1 MSRYAEVIVP
11 LGLNAT
17 FTYIIPPGLTD
28 SISVGSRVI
37 VPFGKSKFYTA
48 IVTAFPLKAPD
59 NVEPKE
65 ISAVLDP
72 SPIVRHPQLKLWN
85 WIADYYLAA
94 IGDVYRAAVPSGL
107 KIESETSVML
117 DPSFDFTD
125 SDNYTKLEIEV
136 LQHIDHEKSM
146 SVSSLEKNLGRNN
159 LTPVIN
165 RLIERGAVSV
175 SEKLVERYCA
185 RKETFVTLAM
195 PVDAAFEK
203 LKKSR
208 AGTTLLQ
215 GYLQISE
222 LLRRPGNPSEVTRQQ
237 LAERTGIATAHIREL
252 ERKGVFALTER
263 SVNRFNFSGISDGK
277 LPVLSEKQADALDQ
291 IHKSWLSHDVTL
303 LHGVTSSG
311 KTEIYIHLIDFV
323 LKSGRRAFYLVPEI
337 ALTTQLTERLQNV
350 FGDRV
355 LIYHSKFSDNER
367 VDIWKKLLDTSAPCV
382 VIGARS
388 AVFLPFGNL
397 GLVIVD
403 EEHEPSYKQSDPAP
417 RYNARDVAVV
427 LASLHGAKTL
437 LGSATP
443 SIETNYKALSGKF
456 GHVRLMTRYN
466 DAKLPT
472 IEITDLKQ
480 ARDNREY
487 RAPFALSTIRAAN
500 LALNGGNQVIFFQN
514 RRGFAPIARCTACSW
529 SPRCEFCDVAMTYH
543 KSTRQLVCHYCGAT
557 HTLPTVCPQCHEPKI
572 EIYGFGTERIED
584 IVSSTFEKRK
594 VLRMDL
600 DTTRN
605 KEGHA
610 RIISDFSSKKA
621 DILVGTQMVTKGLD
635 FDGVSVV
642 GVLNADT
649 MINIPDFRSAER
661 SFNMLEQVSGRA
673 GRRSD
678 VDGKVI
684 IQTHDPSHPVL
695 KFVAKHD
702 YDGFYAH
709 ELEERRTFS
718 YPPFT
723 RIINIYLKHRD
734 LQTVKTVSDL
744 YASNLRDLLGRRV
757 NGPEEPIV
765 SRIQS
770 LYIRKLMLKIET
782 GASMTKVKE
791 LLRDLNARLC
801 ESYPEVKRTLIYY
814 DVDPV

>member
-1 MSRYAEVIVP
+1 
-11 LGLNAT
+11 
-17 FTYIIPPGLTD
+17 
-28 SISVGSRVI
+28 
-37 VPFGKSKFYTA
+37 
-48 IVTAFPLKAPD
+48 
-59 NVEPKE
+59 
-65 ISAVLDP
+65 
-72 SPIVRHPQLKLWN
+72 
-85 WIADYYLAA
+85 
-94 IGDVYRAAVPSGL
+94 
-107 KIESETSVML
+107 
-117 DPSFDFTD
+117 
-125 SDNYTKLEIEV
+125 
-136 LQHIDHEKSM
+136 
-146 SVSSLEKNLGRNN
+146 
-159 LTPVIN
+159 
-165 RLIERGAVSV
+165 
-175 SEKLVERYCA
+175 
-185 RKETFVTLAM
+185 
-195 PVDAAFEK
+195 
-203 LKKSR
+203 
-208 AGTTLLQ
+208 
-215 GYLQISE
+215 
-222 LLRRPGNPSEVTRQQ
+222 
-237 LAERTGIATAHIREL
+237 
-252 ERKGVFALTER
+252 
-263 SVNRFNFSGISDGK
+263 
-277 LPVLSEKQADALDQ
+277 
-291 IHKSWLSHDVTL
+291 
-303 LHGVTSSG
+303 
-311 KTEIYIHLIDFV
+311 
-323 LKSGRRAFYLVPEI
+323 
-337 ALTTQLTERLQNV
+337 
-350 FGDRV
+350 
-355 LIYHSKFSDNER
+355 
-367 VDIWKKLLDTSAPCV
+367 
-382 VIGARS
+382 
-388 AVFLPFGNL
+388 
-397 GLVIVD
+397 
-403 EEHEPSYKQSDPAP
+403 
-417 RYNARDVAVV
+417 
-427 LASLHGAKTL
+427 
-437 LGSATP
+437 
-443 SIETNYKALSGKF
+443 
-456 GHVRLMTRYN
+456 
-466 DAKLPT
+466 
-472 IEITDLKQ
+472 
-480 ARDNREY
+480 
-487 RAPFALSTIRAAN
+487 
-500 LALNGGNQVIFFQN
+500 
-514 RRGFAPIARCTACSW
+514 
-529 SPRCEFCDVAMTYH
+529 
-543 KSTRQLVCHYCGAT
+543 
-557 HTLPTVCPQCHEPKI
+557 
-572 EIYGFGTERIED
+572 
-584 IVSSTFEKRK
+584 
-594 VLRMDL
+594 MDL